1 MIRKIVSI
9 FFLLLTVYKSGYSYV
24 NVYPYRVYLD
34 SEKNK
39 NEETIVLYNKTVLPL
54 RYKLSI
60 KDKRLK
66 KVVSFYPQVIT
77 LNPGDEKEIK
87 LKLENN
93 RENLEKKEYRAE
105 ILIEQLKV
113 PLKDEK
119 GKFIKSSGV
128 EVYPKVKIPLK
139 LYLGEAL
146 IRLRAKENRVVNISE
161 REINI
166 EIFMNNKKSNK
177 KNGLDFIKS
186 VTLKDLEELDLEK
199 EFGIKELENIEI
211 YEKETGEKIEIL

>member
-93 RENLEKKEYRAE
+93 REDLEKKEYRAE

-211 YEKETGEKIEIL
+211 YEKESGEKIEIL

>member
-166 EIFMNNKKSNK
+166 EIFMNNKKYNK

-199 EFGIKELENIEI
+199 EFEIKELKNIEI

>member
-199 EFGIKELENIEI
+199 EFGIKELKNIEI
-211 YEKETGEKIEIL
+211 YEKESGEKIEIL

>member
-93 RENLEKKEYRAE
+93 RESLEKKEYRAE

-199 EFGIKELENIEI
+199 EFGIKELENMEI
-211 YEKETGEKIEIL
+211 YEKESGEKIEIL

>member
-139 LYLGEAL
+139 LYLGEAS

-211 YEKETGEKIEIL
+211 YEKESGEKIEIL

>member
-39 NEETIVLYNKTVLPL
+39 NEETIVLYNKTVFPL

-199 EFGIKELENIEI
+199 EFGVKELENIEI
-211 YEKETGEKIEIL
+211 YEKESGEKIEIL

>member
-60 KDKRLK
+60 KDKKLK

-146 IRLRAKENRVVNISE
+146 IRLRVKENRVVNISE

>member
-66 KVVSFYPQVIT
+66 KVVSFYPKVIT

>member
-93 RENLEKKEYRAE
+93 GEKLEKKEYRAE

-139 LYLGEAL
+139 LYLGEAS

-199 EFGIKELENIEI
+199 EFGIKELKNIEI
-211 YEKETGEKIEIL
+211 YEKESGEKIEIL